1 MIYLQ
6 LFWSFLQVGLFA
18 FGGGYAAMP
27 LIKAQ
32 VIDTHAWMTMAEFND
47 LITIS
52 QMTPGPIAINCA
64 SFIGA
69 RLAGIPGAIVA
80 TLGNIAPSC
89 IIVMVLA
96 WLYRKYSN
104 LAIING
110 ALRGLRPAVVG
121 MIASAAVTMIDE
133 SWFAETAASIG
144 GVDLLAVGLFVAA
157 FVVLRKWKPSPILVM
172 SGAGVLGLVGY
183 LALGAVR

>member
-1 MIYLQ
+1 MIYLE
-6 LFWSFLQVGLFA
+6 LFWAFFQIGLFS
-18 FGGGYAAMP
+18 FGGGYAALP
-27 LIKAQ
+27 LIEKQ
-32 VIDTHAWMTMAEFND
+32 VIDANGWMTAAEFTD

-52 QMTPGPIAINCA
+52 QMTPGPIAVNSA

-69 RLAGIPGAIVA
+69 RMAGIPGALVA
-80 TLGNIAPSC
+80 TLGNIFPSC
-89 IIVMVLA
+89 IIVMLLA

-104 LAIING
+104 LSVING

-121 MIASAAVTMIDE
+121 MIASAAVTMIGS

-144 GVDLLAVGLFVAA
+144 GVDVLAVVLFVLS

-172 SGAGVLGLVGY
+172 TGAGVIGLVGY
-183 LALGAVR
+183 MVLGAIG

>member
-1 MIYLQ
+1 MIYLE
-6 LFWSFLQVGLFA
+6 LFWAFFQVGLFA

-27 LIKAQ
+27 LIQAQ
-32 VIDTHAWMTMAEFND
+32 VIDTHAWMSMTEFND

-69 RLAGIPGAIVA
+69 RLGGIPGAVVA

-89 IIVMVLA
+89 VIVMLLA
-96 WLYRKYSN
+96 WLYRKYSS
-104 LAIING
+104 LSVING

-121 MIASAAVTMIDE
+121 MIASAAVTMIGE

-144 GVDLLAVGLFVAA
+144 SVDLLAVGLFVAA
-157 FVVLRKWKPSPILVM
+157 FIVLRKWKPNPVLVM
-172 SGAGVLGLVGY
+172 SGAGVLGLCGY
-183 LALGAVR
+183 WVLGAVR

>member
-1 MIYLQ
+1 MIYLE
-6 LFWSFLQVGLFA
+6 LFWAFFQVGLFA

-27 LIKAQ
+27 LIQAQ
-32 VIDTHAWMTMAEFND
+32 VIDTHAWMSVAEFND

-69 RLAGIPGAIVA
+69 RLGGIPGAIVA
-80 TLGNIAPSC
+80 TLGNIAPAC
-89 IIVMVLA
+89 VIVMLLA
-96 WLYRKYSN
+96 WLYRKYSS
-104 LAIING
+104 LSVING

-121 MIASAAVTMIDE
+121 MIASAAVTMIGE
-133 SWFAETAASIG
+133 SWFAETAASVG

-157 FVVLRKWKPSPILVM
+157 FVVLRKWKPNPILVM

-183 LALGAVR
+183 WVLGVVR